1 MATRSLA
8 RSTTAPDRGTE
19 RATEARSR
27 KRAAPTRRAPLT
39 ASSPALL
46 RAGSDDDFRG
56 MVHDLLAFSHHL
68 EACRDGFATLMGITG
83 VQYELLQAVRRF
95 GEQADPAGGPESRAG
110 ISVGQAAA
118 RLHRSGAFITMEAG
132 KLVERG
138 LMRKQDDPAD
148 ARRVLLTLTQDGE
161 GLIERVAPHQQK
173 VNDVLFECLDEAR
186 FRQLRE
192 LARELVGCG
201 DRAANLIDFLVR
213 DATARAA

>member
-1 MATRSLA
+1 MATRTLN
-8 RSTTAPDRGTE
+8 RSTAE
-19 RATEARSR
+19 RAEPRGR
-27 KRAAPTRRAPLT
+27 KRAAAQARRAPLT
-39 ASSPALL
+39 ASRPALL

-83 VQYELLQAVRRF
+83 VQYELMQAVRRF
-95 GEQADPAGGPESRAG
+95 GEQADPGASPGG

-148 ARRVLLTLTQDGE
+148 ARRVLLTLTPEGE
-161 GLIERVAPHQQK
+161 ALIERVAPHQQK

-201 DRAANLIDFLVR
+201 DRAANLIEFLVR